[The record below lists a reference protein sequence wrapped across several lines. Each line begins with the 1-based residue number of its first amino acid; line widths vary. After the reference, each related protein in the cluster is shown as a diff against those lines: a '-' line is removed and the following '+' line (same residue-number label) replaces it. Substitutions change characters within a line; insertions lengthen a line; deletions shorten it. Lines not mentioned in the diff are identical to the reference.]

1 MPQPQTTKKK
11 KFIHIATSFFG
22 MMVGAFF
29 AALALRVFLVPN
41 ELIDGGVVGVSMIL
55 ARIYGNSYI
64 SYFLVI
70 LNLPF
75 VYLAW
80 RHIRRSFVVH
90 MLAAIFFFAIFLL
103 LLERLPSFSSD
114 VLEAIVIGGAML
126 GAGAGMIIRNGGCT
140 DGTEIMA
147 IIINRKKGFTVGQV
161 IFFLNI
167 FVFGAYGWIFNDWH
181 IALRSLMTYIVAFK
195 TMDLVIAGLE
205 ELKSV
210 LIMCSK
216 PEKLSKIITHEL
228 GLGLTF
234 IKGKGGYSGE
244 DRDILFI
251 IVERLDLAE
260 LKEIALREDPSAFI
274 AIENLH
280 EVAKA
285 LEPMLGEG
293 EGAKLAWRPST
304 QVEVRGDEAQQ
315 LLKLMDAL
323 DDDDDVQTVWGNE
336 KVPDEELEKFA

>member
-1 MPQPQTTKKK
+1 MAHTQHTPKK
-11 KFIHIATSFFG
+11 KFLSIATSFFG
-22 MMVGAFF
+22 MMIGAFL

-41 ELIDGGVVGVSMIL
+41 ELIDGGVIGVSMIL
-55 ARIYGNSYI
+55 ARLYGSSYI
-64 SYFLVI
+64 SYFLIV
-70 LNLPF
+70 LNIPF

-80 RHIRRSFVVH
+80 RYIRRTFVIH
-90 MLAAIFFFAIFLL
+90 MLAAIVFFAIFLI
-103 LLERLPSFSSD
+103 LLERLPSFSTD
-114 VLEAIVIGGAML
+114 ALEAIVIGGAML

-140 DGTEIMA
+140 DGTEILA

-161 IFFLNI
+161 IFFINI
-167 FVFGAYGWIFNDWH
+167 FVFGIYGWIFNDWH
-181 IALRSLMTYIVAFK
+181 IALRSLMMYIVAFK
-195 TMDLVIAGLE
+195 MMDIVIAGLE

-260 LKEIALREDPSAFI
+260 LKEIVLREDPSAFI

-280 EVAKA
+280 EVAYGRTARVAMRRKA
-285 LEPMLGEG
+285 KKPFTKGLI
-293 EGAKLAWRPST
+293 
-304 QVEVRGDEAQQ
+304 
-315 LLKLMDAL
+315 
-323 DDDDDVQTVWGNE
+323 
-336 KVPDEELEKFA
+336 